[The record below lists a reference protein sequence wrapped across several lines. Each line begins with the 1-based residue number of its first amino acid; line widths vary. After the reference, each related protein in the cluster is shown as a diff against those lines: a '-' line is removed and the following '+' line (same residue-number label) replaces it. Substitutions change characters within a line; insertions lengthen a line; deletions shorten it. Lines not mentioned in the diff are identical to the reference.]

1 MIAGYTSPEQ
11 IFATLDALRAERK
24 HARSP
29 AHADAVDRQLA
40 IFQAEADRITA
51 AERKRIKAEAEQR
64 LRNAEAG
71 LSWH

>member
-1 MIAGYTSPEQ
+1 MIAGYETPAQ
-11 IFATLDALRAERK
+11 VFATLDALKAERK
-24 HARSP
+24 HARNEV
-29 AHADAVDRQLA
+29 HAAAVDRQLA
-40 IFQAEADRITA
+40 IFQAEADRIT